1 MKVQRITVTSITAAA
16 LFAGGTAL
24 TAAPAN
30 AATPVT
36 HQATAPHTP
45 APCTQA
51 QLDKYNADVRAV
63 LFNGSLSDSQKL
75 GRNNS
80 LTKKLLTEC
89 TATRSAGKKRVTNP
103 ADISRTITSRK
114 EVVSPY
120 ARKGERGRL

>member
-1 MKVQRITVTSITAAA
+1 MKARPIAVTSITAAA

-24 TAAPAN
+24 TAIPAN
-30 AATPVT
+30 AATPLT
-36 HQATAPHTP
+36 HQATAPHAP

-51 QLDKYNADVRAV
+51 QLDKYNANVRAV
-63 LFNGSLSDSQKL
+63 LLDGSLSDSQKL

-103 ADISRTITSRK
+103 AGTSKITTSRK
-114 EVVSPY
+114 EVPRRY
-120 ARKGERGRL
+120 ARKG